1 MVEVTRVIDGD
12 TIALSGLDVGRRDGR
27 TANRVARL
35 IGVDTPE
42 PRGDVECYASESTE
56 FTRSNLLGHRVFVDF
71 DVEKT
76 DRFGRVLVYIW
87 ESEGAFFNGRLVAEG
102 FALQATFPPNV
113 RYVDLFSRLV
123 RDARENARG
132 LWSRC

>member
-1 MVEVTRVIDGD
+1 MIDGD
-12 TIALSGLDVGRRDGR
+12 TISLSGLGVGRRDGR
-27 TANRVARL
+27 TANHVARL

-42 PRGDVECYASESTE
+42 IGGECYARESTA
-56 FTRSNLLGHRVFVDF
+56 FTRSNLLGRKVFVDF
-71 DVEKT
+71 DVERL
-76 DRFGRVLVYIW
+76 DRFGRALVYIW

-123 RDARENARG
+123 SDARQNQRG